1 MMEDVAAKDLNIQ
14 EAKAAL
20 ENAAA
25 PTYSDPSQETL
36 AKIREAW
43 EVTADTPV
51 LFGDRELILSRG
63 GTLLPDDDP
72 SSYCMAGDTLY
83 KRFQGKDGRGY
94 EEYEVGN
101 VEALSEFARKLADQQ
116 LVNGD
121 YPRNSRGETYGSD
134 SLLSGFVGCAPDLIA
149 AVGEDNVEGYIR
161 ERDEPG
167 YELQKARDIEGYM
180 ALRKAN
186 PGPQPIPLYNS
197 EGTVIGTFMC
207 GGYGSE
213 DLRIEGMSIEE
224 AKAAVAAMF
233 DAE

>member
-1 MMEDVAAKDLNIQ
+1 M
-14 EAKAAL
+14 
-20 ENAAA
+20 
-25 PTYSDPSQETL
+25 
-36 AKIREAW
+36 
-43 EVTADTPV
+43 
-51 LFGDRELILSRG
+51 
-63 GTLLPDDDP
+63 
-72 SSYCMAGDTLY
+72 
-83 KRFQGKDGRGY
+83 
-94 EEYEVGN
+94 
-101 VEALSEFARKLADQQ
+101 
-116 LVNGD
+116 
-121 YPRNSRGETYGSD
+121 
-134 SLLSGFVGCAPDLIA
+134 
-149 AVGEDNVEGYIR
+149 GEDNVEGYIR